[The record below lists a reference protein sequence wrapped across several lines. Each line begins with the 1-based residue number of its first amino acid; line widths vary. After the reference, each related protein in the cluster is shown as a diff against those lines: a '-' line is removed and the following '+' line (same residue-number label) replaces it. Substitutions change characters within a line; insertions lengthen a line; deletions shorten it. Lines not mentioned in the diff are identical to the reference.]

1 MRAWMGILLLP
12 LLIACQ
18 DSPDSSAGTNDET
31 HTQAQAVLV
40 LPDGQTPAAG
50 ATVTVT
56 AREAVTATVVGQVD
70 SAGVPV
76 VAGLADGAYSVVVSK
91 GSLTYWADSLKA
103 SGGRLQWYGRDT
115 LQAAATLSG
124 TVTVEPQ
131 DDPSTV
137 TVNVLGT
144 EIWTNVAH
152 DGTFTLSGIGTGVLR
167 LRFQT
172 TLSGYTTTYATT
184 RLWKAGAADTMD
196 SVHMIYTGIPV
207 VVGLSVRNDSATG
220 NLRLSWAKSGYGQLM
235 NYVIYRDTAGSLAY
249 SNSVFAST
257 TDTMWRDTTASR
269 RYSTASWRYRVAVRT
284 KTGNL
289 GSWFGSVTGTSVP
302 PWLCHLDSLRWTEV
316 LRGAEGNLGL
326 MGGRLTLVTRHEGRD
341 SIRLGVR
348 SSSDALQ
355 WDSLSLSLRS
365 FASGQKITWAAG
377 VGAGHLWALGHSLLG
392 DGIYFSRSDSGS
404 RWDSAGTLPDSLWPS
419 NADSVHLEGSA
430 SLVAL
435 VPDGVS
441 ASFLWSRDGLSWAHQ
456 RLSGTFLGVDDSG
469 FFTNGGGL
477 HVLRNAWDG
486 TVSDLG
492 LWSDSA
498 RVEKTVRWQGRTLV
512 LAAGRLWQ
520 RESGIWSLRQSG
532 ALRSISVVSGNL
544 YAQDSAGH
552 LWCASVSP

>member
-1 MRAWMGILLLP
+1 MRAWMGLLLLP

-31 HTQAQAVLV
+31 HTQVQAMLV

-56 AREAVTATVVGQVD
+56 AREAVTATTIGHVD
-70 SAGVPV
+70 SVGLPV
-76 VAGLADGAYSVVVSK
+76 VVGLADGTYSVVVSK

-103 SGGRLQWYGRDT
+103 SGGQLQWYGRDT

-124 TVTVEPQ
+124 TVAVEPQ

-152 DGTFTLSGIGTGVLR
+152 DGSFTLSGIGTGLLR

-184 RLWKAGAADTMD
+184 RLWTAGSADTMD
-196 SVHMIYTGIPV
+196 TVHMIYTGIPV
-207 VVGLSVRNDSATG
+207 AVGLSVRNDSATG

-235 NYVIYRDTAGSLAY
+235 DYVIYRDTAGSLSY

-257 TDTMWRDTTASR
+257 TDTAWRDTTASR

-284 KTGNL
+284 RMGSL
-289 GSWFGSVTGTSVP
+289 GSWFGSATGTSVP
-302 PWLCHLDSLRWTEV
+302 PWLCHLDSLTWTEV
-316 LRGAEGNLGL
+316 LRGATGNLGL
-326 MGGRLTLVTRHEGRD
+326 LGMRLSLATRHEGGD
-341 SIRLGVR
+341 STRLGVR
-348 SSSDALQ
+348 TSSNELQ
-355 WDSLSLSLRS
+355 WDSLTLSLRS
-365 FASGQKITWAAG
+365 LASGQTIAWATG
-377 VGAGHLWALGHSLLG
+377 IGAGHLWAFGHSLLG
-392 DGIYFSRSDSGS
+392 DGLYFSRSDSGS
-404 RWDSAGTLPDSLWPS
+404 RWDSTGALPDSLWLS
-419 NADSVHLEGSA
+419 KADSLRLEGSA

-435 VPDGVS
+435 VANGSP
-441 ASFLWSRDGLSWAHQ
+441 AFFLWSRDGISWTRQ
-456 RLSGTFLGVDDSG
+456 GLSGTFLGLDDSG
-469 FFTNGGGL
+469 FFTDGGGL
-477 HVLRNAWDG
+477 HVLRSAWDG
-486 TVSDLG
+486 AISDLG

-498 RVEKTVRWQGRTLV
+498 SVGRAVRWQGRTLV

-520 RESGIWSLRQSG
+520 RESGLWSLRQSG
-532 ALRSISVVSGNL
+532 ALRNIEVVSGKL
-544 YAQDSAGH
+544 YAQDSAGR
-552 LWCASVSP
+552 LWRASLSP